1 MKKLN
6 KKKKILLAVVSG
18 VLVLAIV
25 AGVLL
30 MSPGGGETVGVY
42 PFMYMG
48 MTEYWGDNQE
58 SYGPVTSDNIQT
70 VFLTDTQIVTEIKVK
85 AGDTVKKGDIL
96 MTFDTTL
103 SGLEL
108 ERKRL
113 DMEKKKLNLEIAMG
127 ELSEILEM
135 KPTPEEIELPEELE
149 KEDLGVALTDSYR
162 ISNNRAYDGSSES
175 KALICWMKDTTSIT
189 PELLEAIRKQAEA
202 LQMKNASSASAMP
215 ELPEL
220 FQDAL
225 TEETEP
231 EETKPEETQPVQTV
245 PAETEPLETKPEVT
259 EPVATV
265 PEATEPEMTEP
276 EETKPEETKPEETEP
291 EETEPEETEPEE
303 TEPEETEPE
312 ETKPEETEPEE
323 TEPEETEP
331 EETEPEETEPEE
343 TEPEDV
349 QVSEFYVI
357 FKTTQDNMSLGARLQ
372 WQGLHVVKGSG
383 GFQFR
388 FYDAY
393 AMEDYTIADIE
404 TNADKI
410 KDFMDGIDWGSGLT
424 IQQIRQMRAQK
435 QEEIKGL
442 EFDLKMAETEYKIM
456 QNELEDGNVYAQV
469 DGDVVTVLAEEEARM
484 TRQPIIKVSGGG
496 GYYVNCSV
504 SELEKDKMQIGQEVT
519 VNDWNTGM
527 TYTGTVESL
536 GDFPSSDGYWNG
548 MGNPNTTY
556 YPFTVFID
564 GSADLQ
570 SRSYVSVMFSTSSGE
585 NGIYLENPFIRTEQ
599 GQSYVYVL
607 GENGRLEQRSVV
619 TGKSLWGSYTE
630 ILSGI
635 TEEDL
640 IAFPYGK
647 NVKDGAPA
655 EERDIS
661 ELYSY

>member
-1 MKKLN
+1 MKKWS
-6 KKKKILLAVVSG
+6 KKKILVAAVAA
-18 VLVLAIV
+18 VLVAAI
-25 AGVLL
+25 GVGLVFAA
-30 MSPGGGETVGVY
+30 PGSAEPVGVY
-42 PFMYMG
+42 PFMYLG

-85 AGDTVKKGDIL
+85 AGDTVKKGDVL

-113 DMEKKKLNLEIAMG
+113 DMEKKKLNLEIANG

-135 KPTPEEIELPEELE
+135 KPMPEDVKIPEELE
-149 KEDLGVALTDSYR
+149 EENLGTALASAYQ
-162 ISNNRAYDGSSES
+162 ISNNPAYDGSSEA

-189 PELLEAIRKQAEA
+189 PELLEAIRQQAEK
-202 LQMKNASSASAMP
+202 LQSKTGSSASA
-215 ELPEL
+215 LPAEGTA
-220 FQDAL
+220 QTQPQV
-225 TEETEP
+225 TEPKETEP
-231 EETKPEETQPVQTV
+231 PVTQPR
-245 PAETEPLETKPEVT
+245 ETEPVVT
-259 EPVATV
+259 EPV
-265 PEATEPEMTEP
+265 
-276 EETKPEETKPEETEP
+276 ETEP
-291 EETEPEETEPEE
+291 EETEPQQTEPVVTEPEETVPETTQPEETVPETTQPEQTEPEQTLPEE
-303 TEPEETEPE
+303 TEPEQ
-312 ETKPEETEPEE
+312 
-323 TEPEETEP
+323 
-331 EETEPEETEPEE
+331 

-349 QVSEFYVI
+349 TVTEFYVV
-357 FKTTQDNMSLGARLQ
+357 FKTTQDNMSLGTCLQ
-372 WQGLHVVKGSG
+372 WQGLHVVKGSS
-383 GFQFR
+383 GFRFR

-393 AMEDYTIADIE
+393 GMADYTIAGIE

-410 KDFMDGIDWGSGLT
+410 KDYLDGIDWGSGQT

-435 QEEIKGL
+435 QEEIKKL
-442 EFDLKMAETEYKIM
+442 EFELKMAETEYKIM
-456 QNELEDGNVYAQV
+456 QNELEDGNVYASV
-469 DGDVVTVLAEEEARM
+469 DGEVVSVLEEEEARS
-484 TRQPIIKVSGGG
+484 TRQPVIKVSGGG
-496 GYYVNCSV
+496 GYYVQCSV
-504 SELEKDKMQIGQEVT
+504 SELEKEHMQIGMEVT

-527 TYTGTVESL
+527 TYTGTVDSL
-536 GDFPSSDGYWNG
+536 GDFPSADGYWNG

-564 GSADLQ
+564 GSADFQ
-570 SRSYVSVMFSTSSGE
+570 TYSYVSVMYSTSGQE
-585 NGIYLENPFIRTEQ
+585 HGIYLENPFLRTEQ

-607 GENGRLEQRSVV
+607 GANGKLEKRLVT
-619 TGKSLWGSYTE
+619 TGKSLYGSYTE

-647 NVKDGAPA
+647 NVKEGAPA